1 MLVWTNI
8 KHGFTQTEKQN
19 LRNDRVMELQTRDG
33 NILFGLAFVDN
44 GFLVALLAI
53 GLKELG
59 VNIFDK
65 YESGCQLIVYFSYV
79 FSFLS
84 AW

>member
-1 MLVWTNI
+1 LGN
-8 KHGFTQTEKQN
+8 HN
-19 LRNDRVMELQTRDG
+19 LRSFSNDIKINISEQFYLRTKPASI
-33 NILFGLAFVDN
+33 ILFGLAFVDN